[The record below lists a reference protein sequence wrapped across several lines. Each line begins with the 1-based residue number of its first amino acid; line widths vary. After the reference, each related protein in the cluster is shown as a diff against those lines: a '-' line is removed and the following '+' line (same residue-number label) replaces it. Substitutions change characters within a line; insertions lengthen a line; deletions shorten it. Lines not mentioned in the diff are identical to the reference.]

1 MRNPKAEKA
10 PHTAARTEP
19 VTLKVLSYNI
29 HKGFGPSRLK
39 LVLKEIKTAIQA
51 VHADLVLL
59 QEVVGHHTSPSRQFD
74 DWPDA
79 SQFEYLADSIW
90 SHYAY
95 ARNSAYASGHH
106 GNAILSKYPI
116 LFWEHIDLSTTRFD
130 KKGLL
135 HAILDLP
142 GHATPTHAICL
153 HLGLFE
159 ATRRAQTRALCRRIE
174 TAVPRTAPLIIGG
187 DFNDWRQRVGHALEG
202 ELGLTEAFRATQGHH
217 ARSFPSW
224 LPLLKLDRI
233 YTRGFEST
241 ATRCLKGPLWR
252 KLSDHAPIYAELTLK

>member
-1 MRNPKAEKA
+1 MRDLKAT
-10 PHTAARTEP
+10 PAATDG

-29 HKGFGPSRLK
+29 AKGFSPTRLK
-39 LVLKEIKTAIQA
+39 LVLKQIKTAIQA

-59 QEVVGHHTSPSRQFD
+59 QEVVGHHTSPKRLVD

-95 ARNSAYASGHH
+95 GRNSAYNSGHH

-116 LFWEHIDLSTTRFD
+116 LFWEHIDVSKTRFD

-142 GHATPTHAICL
+142 GHATPTHVICI

-159 ATRRAQTRALCRRIE
+159 ATRRTQTRALCDRIE
-174 TAVPRTAPLIIGG
+174 KAVPRTAPLIIGG
-187 DFNDWRQRVGHALEG
+187 DFNDWRQRVGRALEG
-202 ELGLTEAFRATQGHH
+202 DLGLTEVFRTTQGKH
-217 ARSFPSW
+217 ARSFPNW
-224 LPLLKLDRI
+224 LPVLKLDRI
-233 YTRGFEST
+233 YTRGFEAT
-241 ATRCLKGPLWR
+241 ATRCLKGPRWR
-252 KLSDHAPIYAELTLK
+252 KLSDHAPLYAELKLT